1 MTDILILGGGFG
13 GLACANRLRG
23 ELGDE
28 HSITV
33 VDRRDRFT
41 VGAAKLWHV
50 VGLRD
55 LDASSRALS
64 GLGRKGIEFVQAEI
78 ASIDPAARSVET
90 SEGTLTGD
98 HLVVALGAAFAPK
111 HLGGLQPPA
120 FNLYDP
126 VFIPDIAVSLA
137 ALKEG
142 RIVIAVMGVPY
153 KCPPAPYE
161 AAFLIDEHLRETGR
175 RDDIEIDVY
184 TVQPSPL
191 PVAGEVAS
199 ARVSA
204 ALAERRIGLHP
215 EHKGI
220 VVDPVARTARF
231 ENGAEAAFDLFLGV
245 PAHVPPAVVRESA
258 LAGENGWIEPDRATL
273 ATRFEGV
280 YAMGDCV
287 AIPNAVG
294 EVPKAGVFAEAE
306 GLVVAG
312 QILASID
319 SREAPTFDG
328 HGYCFLEFAG
338 GRAAKVEGDFLA
350 APKPDVTFTD
360 PDAETF
366 EAKQRFVSE
375 RLEAWL

>member
-1 MTDILILGGGFG
+1 MTEILILGGGFG
-13 GLACANRLRG
+13 GLACANRLRA

-28 HSITV
+28 HPITV
-33 VDRRDRFT
+33 IDRRDSFT

-55 LDASSRALS
+55 IGESSRSLA
-64 GLGRKGIEFVQAEI
+64 GLEAKGIRSVRADI
-78 ASIDPAARSVET
+78 VSIDPATRSVET
-90 SEGTLTGD
+90 SEGSFAGD
-98 HLVVALGAAFAPK
+98 YLVVALGAAFSPK

-126 VFIPDIAVSLA
+126 AFIPDIALSLA
-137 ALKEG
+137 SLKEG

-161 AAFLIDEHLRETGR
+161 AAFLVDEHLRETGR
-175 RDDIEIDVY
+175 RDDIQIDVY

-204 ALAERRIGLHP
+204 ALAERAIGLHP

-220 VVDPVARTARF
+220 TVDPIARLARF
-231 ENGAEAAFDLFLGV
+231 ENGAEAPFDLFLGV
-245 PAHVPPAVVRESA
+245 PAHVPPPVIATSP
-258 LAGENGWIEPDRATL
+258 LAGETGWISPDRSTL
-273 ATRFEGV
+273 ATGFDNV
-280 YAMGDCV
+280 FAMGDCV

-294 EVPKAGVFAEAE
+294 EVPKAGVFAEKE
-306 GLVVAG
+306 GLVVAD
-312 QILASID
+312 QILAAID
-319 SREAPTFDG
+319 GREASTFDG

-350 APKPDVTFTD
+350 EPKPAVTFSE

-366 EAKQRFVSE
+366 AAKQRFVTE